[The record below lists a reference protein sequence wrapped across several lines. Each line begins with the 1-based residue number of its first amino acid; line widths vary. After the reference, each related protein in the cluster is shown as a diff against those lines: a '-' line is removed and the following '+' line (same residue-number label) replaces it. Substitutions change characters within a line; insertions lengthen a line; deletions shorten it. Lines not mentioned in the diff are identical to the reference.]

1 MSIYAIGDL
10 QGCYFSL
17 QSLLDTLSFNKEED
31 ELWFVGDL
39 VNRGKGSLEVL
50 DWCYKNQRNIKVVLG
65 NHDLHFLSV
74 ALRAKSISNNDT
86 IETILKSKNLSK
98 YIDWLLSLPLVH
110 SNENFLMVH
119 AGIPPSWSSE
129 YSKKLS
135 NELTLELN
143 KNPKK
148 FLENM
153 YGNFPN
159 KWDKNYKKKDRLRF
173 TINSFTRMRVLNKDG
188 SMNFSFKK
196 MHFVNDNLVM
206 LASARPG
213 ALLSRFWGSG
223 LELLQG
229 PMPNAWYISSALLLK
244 QNVNKQVLGFS
255 V

>member
-17 QSLLDTLSFNKEED
+17 QSLLDTLSFNKKED

-50 DWCYKNQRNIKVVLG
+50 DWCYKNQKNIKVVLG

-74 ALRAKSISNNDT
+74 ALKAKSISNKDT
-86 IETILKSKNLSK
+86 IETILRSKNLSK
-98 YIDWLLSLPLVH
+98 YIDWLLSLPLVYG
-110 SNENFLMVH
+110 NENFLMVH

-129 YSKKLS
+129 YLKKLS
-135 NELTLELN
+135 NEVTLELN

-159 KWDKNYKKKDRLRF
+159 KWDKNYKREDRLRF
-173 TINSFTRMRVLNKDG
+173 TINSLTRMRVLNKDG
-188 SMNFSFKK
+188 SMNFSFTDGK
-196 MHFVNDNLVM
+196 
-206 LASARPG
+206 RI
-213 ALLSRFWGSG
+213 
-223 LELLQG
+223 
-229 PMPNAWYISSALLLK
+229 ISSRYLNSKNPLDYNGLVCVIYSLK
-244 QNVNKQVLGFS
+244 NACQ
-255 V
+255 